1 MEPDV
6 FEDGSL
12 LGCKSARYVGGS
24 VKIRL
29 SSKET

>member
-12 LGCKSARYVGGS
+12 WGCKSARYVGGS